1 MCSCIERC
9 SVEAGLKRAE
19 EGDDR
24 NWAGEESRPRREG
37 LCEPSEGI
45 GFILHTVQSPG
56 RGSGRGV
63 T

>member
-37 LCEPSEGI
+37 LCDRLKELDLSYTQCKALEG
-45 GFILHTVQSPG
+45 VQ
-56 RGSGRGV
+56 V
-63 T
+63 AV